1 MTDPKKPS
9 TPENFDFPNFT
20 ITRMLELAD
29 YTPFLTEI
37 GRLVYYWADF
47 EFLFDK
53 ILYEIWKLE
62 WAEPQ
67 PTHLKIGFNI
77 RCDYWRMLAERR
89 LANDPARK
97 SRLLKLIDRARS
109 LRRTRDIIVH
119 GGPFHDSSGMHWYVV
134 EYGGKVKLSGEPM
147 SLSDLKGLCA
157 EIDELH
163 KELMRLDSGILR
175 FPVTWL
181 DKQNK
186 PSHPQ
191 RVYRRRPKR
200 KTP

>member
-1 MTDPKKPS
+1 MVFLNRPHAPGSVSISSGFGFLGGFAMATFP
-9 TPENFDFPNFT
+9 PENHDVPNLH
-20 ITRMLELAD
+20 ISRMLELAD

-67 PTHLKIGFNI
+67 PTHLKIGFNK

-97 SRLLKLIDRARS
+97 A
-109 LRRTRDIIVH
+109 
-119 GGPFHDSSGMHWYVV
+119 
-134 EYGGKVKLSGEPM
+134 
-147 SLSDLKGLCA
+147 
-157 EIDELH
+157 
-163 KELMRLDSGILR
+163 
-175 FPVTWL
+175 
-181 DKQNK
+181 
-186 PSHPQ
+186 
-191 RVYRRRPKR
+191 RRRCPYLC
-200 KTP
+200 

>member
-1 MTDPKKPS
+1 MATFP
-9 TPENFDFPNFT
+9 PENHDVPNLH
-20 ITRMLELAD
+20 ISRMLELAD

-62 WAEPQ
+62 WAEPE
-67 PTHLKIGFNI
+67 PKHLKIAFKT
-77 RCDYWRMLAERR
+77 RCHYWRTLAERR

-97 SRLLKLIDRARS
+97 VRLLKLIDHARS

-119 GGPFHDSSGMHWYVV
+119 GGPFHDSDGMHWYVV

-147 SLSDLKGLCA
+147 SLSDIKGLCD

-163 KELMRLDSGILR
+163 KELNRLDYGILR

-186 PSHPQ
+186 PSRPQ
-191 RVYRRRPKR
+191 KGYRRRPKR

>member
-1 MTDPKKPS
+1 MTDPKES
-9 TPENFDFPNFT
+9 QVPENYDVPDLR
-20 ITRMLELAD
+20 IARMLELEN

-62 WAEPQ
+62 WAEPE
-67 PTHLKIGFNI
+67 PRYLKIGFNQ
-77 RCDYWRMLAERR
+77 RCKLWRILAERR

-97 SRLLKLIDRARS
+97 ARLLKVIDRARS
-109 LRRTRDIIVH
+109 LRRTRDVIVH
-119 GGPFHDSSGMHWYVV
+119 GGPFQDSTGMHWYVV

-147 SLSDLKGLCA
+147 SLSDLKDLCA
-157 EIDELH
+157 EIDELY
-163 KELMRLDSGILR
+163 KELMRLDYGILR
-175 FPVTWL
+175 FSVTWL

-186 PSHPQ
+186 PSRPQ
-191 RVYRRRPKR
+191 RGYRRRPKR